1 MNTAE
6 VRNDRVPT
14 NDEIAAAVLAIHAH
28 CRRAALPRNQVS
40 GWRRVARVEAIGQ
53 ALPSWGRKSWAR

>member
-14 NDEIAAAVLAIHAH
+14 DDEIAAAVLAIHSFR
-28 CRRAALPRNQVS
+28 RRAVLPSDQVS
-40 GWRRVARVEAIGQ
+40 GWRRAARAEATGQ
-53 ALPSWGRKSWAR
+53 APPSWGRKSWAR